1 MIRQVYL
8 NIHVIIQAGKVTVEN
23 NYLSSTEKSRQTDLN
38 HKQSL
43 TPQEQKEKDMLN
55 RKDAETSK
63 AVVDACMSGS
73 AEACSAARQDMLE
86 KQGHLS
92 ESGSPESEGSA
103 GRLSVDTAVAEWHQC
118 GGEADAGAI

>member
-23 NYLSSTEKSRQTDLN
+23 NYLSSTEKSRQTDLK

-73 AEACSAARQDMLE
+73 AEACSAARQDVLE
-86 KQGHLS
+86 KQGTYQNLGHQNQK
-92 ESGSPESEGSA
+92 EAQEGY
-103 GRLSVDTAVAEWHQC
+103 Q
-118 GGEADAGAI
+118 